1 MKNKAVLFDLDGV
14 LVDTAKYHYLAWKK
28 LATELGIPF
37 TETDNERLK
46 GVSRDKSLEILLSLG
61 ETSYSEEEKAT
72 MATQKN
78 KEYIHYINHMDET
91 AVLPGVLLLLKQ
103 LNIEQIKI
111 GLGSASKNARL
122 ILGRT
127 ALEPFFDAIIDGN
140 AVTHAKPDPEVFL
153 KGAQKL
159 GIKNEDTVVFEDS
172 EAGCQAGKA
181 AGMYVVGIGEPENLP
196 SADRVVKDLKGFTV
210 DTIFG

>member
-14 LVDTAKYHYLAWKK
+14 LVDTAKYHYLAWQK
-28 LATELGIPF
+28 LAKELGISF
-37 TETDNERLK
+37 TEADNERLK

-61 ETSYSEEEKAT
+61 EKTFSEKEKAR

-78 KEYIHYINHMDET
+78 EDYIQYIYHMDET

-103 LNIEQIKI
+103 LKIERIKI

-122 ILGRT
+122 ILERT

-140 AVTHAKPDPEVFL
+140 SVIHAKPNPEVFL
-153 KGAQKL
+153 KGAQEL
-159 GIKNEDTVVFEDS
+159 GVKNEDTVVFEDS
-172 EAGCQAGKA
+172 EAGCQAGKQ
-181 AGMYVVGIGEPENLP
+181 AGMYVVGIGEQKNLP
-196 SADRVVKDLKGFTV
+196 SADLVVKDLDGFTIN
-210 DTIFG
+210 TIFG